1 MGKFTPE
8 MKIIQSSGAGMELK
22 LARIRKGFH
31 LYEVARQVGI
41 SPARL
46 SQYEGGHRRVPTD
59 LYHKLREVLGQTQRG
74 RKSDDEKQS

>member
-8 MKIIQSSGAGMELK
+8 MKIIQSSGQGMELK

-46 SQYEGGHRRVPTD
+46 SQYEGEHRQIPPD
-59 LYHKLREVLGQTQRG
+59 LEERLRGILGLSDGQRRG
-74 RKSDDEKQS
+74 DEEE